1 MGVAPEAILEKDF
14 FEYRLEIE
22 CNPSDF
28 NSKYFI
34 LEILQLRDTST
45 SRDFNC
51 EILYLRDTSTS
62 RDFNFEILYLRDT
75 LRISYRRIRVH
86 NSIKD
91 FQSLSL
97 RVGAPK
103 AIIEKSFTHN
113 LL

>member
-22 CNPSDF
+22 CNPSYF
-28 NSKYFI
+28 NSKYFN
-34 LEILQLRDTST
+34 LET
-45 SRDFNC
+45 
-51 EILYLRDTSTS
+51 LYL
-62 RDFNFEILYLRDT
+62 LDT
-75 LRISYRRIRVH
+75 LRTPCRRRRIH

-97 RVGAPK
+97 RVVAPK

>member
-22 CNPSDF
+22 CNPSYFKILQPRDTSTSRYF
-28 NSKYFI
+28 NSKYFN
-34 LEILQLRDTST
+34 LEILQLRDTLKT
-45 SRDFNC
+45 P
-51 EILYLRDTSTS
+51 
-62 RDFNFEILYLRDT
+62 
-75 LRISYRRIRVH
+75 YRRIRVH

-97 RVGAPK
+97 RVVAPK